1 MIVGPAMPMPRMLS
15 TGGAFASAI
24 SSARIISSM
33 KVSPRPPYSLGQVS
47 PMNPAAWSLRCQSRS
62 RSYASARGTSD
73 DAARRA
79 VHSRGMFPRSQA
91 RTSSRND
98 RCSGVGVSSMTPP
111 GRRPGARLNDD
122 SASFYGAPSAE
133 VKAAA
138 AAAAV
143 SELRP
148 KRLEERCA
156 GEILPGGQG
165 FGYLPTVCSSRR
177 EGREREWGDT
187 ATDRAGAQ
195 HGGSSAARG
204 RRARASARVD
214 RPRRTETESERADE
228 RNRRD
233 GPVAAAMQIPQPI
246 QPLDGQGENRQ

>member
-138 AAAAV
+138 AAARFR
-143 SELRP
+143 LR
-148 KRLEERCA
+148 R
-156 GEILPGGQG
+156 QG
-165 FGYLPTVCSSRR
+165 LLSIVVAMWRTPMSTVLTKSDFGRATDQIYGLVRY
-177 EGREREWGDT
+177 RERRPGELPRQIRGHSLLEIGWT
-187 ATDRAGAQ
+187 IAPALVLLVIAIPTIQTIFRTQPAVEPEGA
-195 HGGSSAARG
+195 
-204 RRARASARVD
+204 
-214 RPRRTETESERADE
+214 
-228 RNRRD
+228 
-233 GPVAAAMQIPQPI
+233 
-246 QPLDGQGENRQ
+246 L